1 MRKLFAICEIY
12 LRIMRQSFLMKFPL
26 TQRSERLRNFGMWLA
41 IAGFIF
47 AASGIA
53 FAQTLPPK
61 PPDTQNPPS
70 APALRISV
78 RLIQVN
84 VIAEDRDGQ
93 PIRDLNKEDFTILEQ
108 GQPQQISLFAQQNDA
123 PAATDPPS
131 STDPEVITTDAAV
144 TFFSNHVQSSPSG
157 ANSVTVVLIDTVNT
171 AFRDLPY
178 VRSQVTEFL
187 KKLRPQDQVALYL
200 LTPSKLYALHD
211 FTNDS
216 ETLLRLVSGRKNN
229 TDSAPNDSRS
239 AEQDAGDARSKKLL
253 DDAFAEA
260 NHFFQGGRG
269 VIESTNL
276 ALRQIASNV
285 ANIPGRKNL
294 VWISDGFPVTMGF
307 GGTARN
313 REDRPDFNLSLSI
326 TAKILGDADVAVYPV
341 DARGLVAPAGGA
353 DVVTSNFDA
362 MLAIADVTGGHA
374 FYNTNDITGAIRSSV
389 DDSRI
394 SYLLGYYPTNDR
406 WNGTFRGIT
415 LKVSR
420 PGVHLRYRTGYY
432 ADAEIDAKEITS
444 DRRIYDAIRSPL
456 QLMNLGLEVQAE
468 PVPSASGREMKVQ
481 VRVDPTRM
489 HFNQNGDRWTDT
501 VDIVWVGMSSDGRVM
516 DKNTDTVGMRPAQAG
531 YDEIQQK
538 GFSFT
543 EHVHLTNQSVEMR
556 LVVRDRGTGA
566 IGSVNI
572 PLNRVFTKASVSPTA
587 H

>member
-1 MRKLFAICEIY
+1 
-12 LRIMRQSFLMKFPL
+12 MKFPF
-26 TQRSERLRNFGMWLA
+26 RLRREWVRNFGMQFA
-41 IAGFIF
+41 IAIFIL
-47 AASGIA
+47 AAYGIA

-61 PPDTQNPPS
+61 PPDLQKPAS

-84 VIAEDRDGQ
+84 VIAEDSDGQ
-93 PIRDLNKEDFTILEQ
+93 PIRDLTKENFTILEQ
-108 GQPQQISLFAQQNDA
+108 GQPQQITLFAQQNDVPSA
-123 PAATDPPS
+123 PAAEDSSSPPS
-131 STDPEVITTDAAV
+131 STGPGVSTAAAAP
-144 TFFSNHVQSSPSG
+144 TFFSNHVQKSPSG
-157 ANSVTVVLIDTVNT
+157 ANSITVVLIDTVNT

-200 LTPSKLYALHD
+200 LTPSKLYTLHD

-216 ETLLRLVSGRKNN
+216 ETLLRLVSGRKSN
-229 TDSAPNDSRS
+229 TDSARNGFRPT
-239 AEQDAGDARSKKLL
+239 EQDAGDARAKKLL

-260 NHFFQGGRG
+260 NRFFQGGRG

-294 VWISDGFPVTMGF
+294 VWISGGFPVTMGF

-341 DARGLVAPAGGA
+341 DARGLVAPTGGG
-353 DVVTSNFDA
+353 DVISTNFDA
-362 MLAIADVTGGHA
+362 MLAIAEVTGGHA
-374 FYNTNDITGAIRSSV
+374 FYNTNDITGAIRTAI

-394 SYLLGYYPTNDR
+394 SYLLGYYPTNDV

-432 ADAEIDAKEITS
+432 ADAEVDAKEITS
-444 DRRIYDAIRSPL
+444 DRRVYDAIRSPL

-468 PVPSASGREMKVQ
+468 PVASTTGREMKVQ

-489 HFNQNGDRWTDT
+489 HFEQNGDRWTDT

-516 DKNTDTVGMRPAQAG
+516 DKNTDTVGMRPAQNG

-572 PLNRVFTKASVSPTA
+572 PLNKIFTKTSANPAA

>member
-1 MRKLFAICEIY
+1 MWFAIFI
-12 LRIMRQSFLMKFPL
+12 L
-26 TQRSERLRNFGMWLA
+26 TTC
-41 IAGFIF
+41 
-47 AASGIA
+47 GIA
-53 FAQTLPPK
+53 FAQSLPPK
-61 PPDTQNPPS
+61 PPETASPPS

-84 VIAEDRDGQ
+84 VIAEGSDGQ
-93 PIRDLNKEDFTILEQ
+93 PIRDLKKEDFTILDQ
-108 GQPQQISLFAQQNDA
+108 GQPQQISLFAQQNDLASA
-123 PAATDPPS
+123 PTVNDSLPS
-131 STDPEVITTDAAV
+131 SAGTDANVRSAAS

-187 KKLRPQDQVALYL
+187 RKLRPQDQVALYL
-200 LTPSKLYALHD
+200 LTPSKLYTLHD

-216 ETLLRLVSGRKNN
+216 ETLLRLVSGRKS
-229 TDSAPNDSRS
+229 SANSAQDDSRS
-239 AEQDAGDARSKKLL
+239 AEMDAGDARAKKLL
-253 DDAFAEA
+253 DDAFADA
-260 NHFFQGGRG
+260 NRFFRGGRG

-285 ANIPGRKNL
+285 TNIPGRKNL

-326 TAKILGDADVAVYPV
+326 TAKILGDGDVAVYPV
-341 DARGLVAPAGGA
+341 DARGLVAPTGGG
-353 DVVTSNFDA
+353 DVVSTNFDA
-362 MLAIADVTGGHA
+362 MLAIANVTGGHA
-374 FYNTNDITGAIRSSV
+374 FYNTNDITGALRSAV

-394 SYLLGYYPTNDR
+394 SYLVGYYPTNDT

-432 ADAEIDAKEITS
+432 ADAEVDAKEIAS

-456 QLMNLGLEVQAE
+456 QLINLGLEVQAE
-468 PVPSASGREMKVQ
+468 PVASASGREMKVE
-481 VRVDPTRM
+481 VRVNPGRM
-489 HFNQNGDRWTDT
+489 HFDQKGDRWTDT
-501 VDIVWVGMSSDGRVM
+501 VDIVWVGLSSDGRVM
-516 DKNTDTVGMRPAQAG
+516 DKNTDTVGMRPAQPG

-543 EHVHLTNQSVEMR
+543 EHVHLTNQSVELR

-572 PLNRVFTKASVSPTA
+572 PVNRIFSKARPNPSA
-587 H
+587 Y

>member
-1 MRKLFAICEIY
+1 
-12 LRIMRQSFLMKFPL
+12 MRQLFLMKFPF
-26 TQRSERLRNFGMWLA
+26 TQRSERLRNFGVRFGIGVLIFLA
-41 IAGFIF
+41 C
-47 AASGIA
+47 GIA
-53 FAQTLPPK
+53 FTQTLPPK
-61 PPDTQNPPS
+61 PPDAQKPAS

-93 PIRDLNKEDFTILEQ
+93 PIRDLKKEDFTILEQ

-123 PAATDPPS
+123 PIAIDSSSSPS
-131 STDPEVITTDAAV
+131 PTGPDVITTDAAS

-157 ANSVTVVLIDTVNT
+157 ANSVTVVLVDTVNT

-200 LTPSKLYALHD
+200 LTPSKLYTLHD
-211 FTNDS
+211 FTNNS
-216 ETLLRLVSGRKNN
+216 ETLLRLVSGRKDNADFA
-229 TDSAPNDSRS
+229 TGDSRS
-239 AEQDAGDARSKKLL
+239 AEQDAGDVRAKKLL

-260 NHFFQGGRG
+260 NRFFQGGRG

-307 GGTARN
+307 GGTSRN

-341 DARGLVAPAGGA
+341 DARGLVAPTGGG
-353 DVVTSNFDA
+353 DVVATNFDA
-362 MLAIADVTGGHA
+362 MLAIAEVTGGHA
-374 FYNTNDITGAIRSSV
+374 FYNTNDISGAIRSSV

-394 SYLLGYYPTNDR
+394 SYLLGYYPTNDS

-432 ADAEIDAKEITS
+432 ADAEIDAKEITA

-468 PVPSASGREMKVQ
+468 PVASSSGREMKVQ
-481 VRVDPTRM
+481 VRVDPRRM
-489 HFNQNGDRWTDT
+489 HFDQNGDRWTDT

-516 DKNTDTVGMRPAQAG
+516 DKNTDTVGMRPAQTG

-572 PLNRVFTKASVSPTA
+572 PLNNVFSKASGSPTA